1 MVNVKCCVP
10 GCVSSNRR
18 FHYLKFHTLPKDS
31 CRRKTWKLAIKKPRQ
46 VSKWSSICR
55 LHFKGGWKQDFYA
68 NPSIFPWSQEWPDV
82 VKSYNKYVVE
92 KFIQSQAVDHTN
104 AKLPNL
110 MEVPI
115 CTATTAS
122 ANPSGPPTITSIQ
135 VNRGLVFIFVI

>member
-1 MVNVKCCVP
+1 MVKVKCCVP

-18 FHYLKFHTLPKDS
+18 FHYLKFHTLPKDG

-55 LHFKGGWKQDFYA
+55 LHFKGGWTKDFYA
-68 NPSIFPWSQEWPDV
+68 NL
-82 VKSYNKYVVE
+82 E
-92 KFIQSQAVDHTN
+92 KFIQSQAVVDHTY

-110 MEVPI
+110 MEVPF
-115 CTATTAS
+115 CKAS

>member
-55 LHFKGGWKQDFYA
+55 LHFKGGWKKDFYA

-92 KFIQSQAVDHTN
+92 KFIQSQAVDHTYYISLTYYYISLFF
-104 AKLPNL
+104 KLFFCSN
-110 MEVPI
+110 I
-115 CTATTAS
+115 YNIYTY
-122 ANPSGPPTITSIQ
+122 
-135 VNRGLVFIFVI
+135 